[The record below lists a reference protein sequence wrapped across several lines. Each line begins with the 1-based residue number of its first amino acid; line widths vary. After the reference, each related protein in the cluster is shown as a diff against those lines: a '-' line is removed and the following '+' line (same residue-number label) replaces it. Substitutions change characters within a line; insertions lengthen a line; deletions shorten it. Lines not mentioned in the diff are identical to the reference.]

1 MKSLFTVFLALLFV
15 TGCST
20 QSEGTYPNVVSLNG
34 NLYGV
39 SLEKV
44 TQDNIGNQLGEV
56 KRIAKV
62 MPKANEEAND
72 TPVGSKLFE
81 IKGIA
86 PSEAIAVEINGTYQ
100 KATLNGPL
108 N

>member
-1 MKSLFTVFLALLFV
+1 MKSLCTVFLTLLILA
-15 TGCST
+15 GCS
-20 QSEGTYPNVVSLNG
+20 QSEGAYPSVVAVNNTLY
-34 NLYGV
+34 NLTV
-39 SLEKV
+39 DTV
-44 TQDNIGNQLGEV
+44 TPDNIGTQLGEV
-56 KRIAKV
+56 KREAEV
-62 MPKANEEAND
+62 MPKANEEANS

-81 IKGIA
+81 VKGID

>member
-1 MKSLFTVFLALLFV
+1 MKSLFTVFFALLIV

-20 QSEGTYPNVVSLNG
+20 QSEGAYPNVVSLNDTLY
-34 NLYGV
+34 NLTV
-39 SLEKV
+39 DTV
-44 TQDNIGNQLGEV
+44 TPDNIGNQLGEV
-56 KRIAKV
+56 KRVAKV

-81 IKGIA
+81 IKGIH